1 VQDGDTVRVN
11 NVTSSTHHI
20 SSPTQVSDDKP
31 LSRPKRKKSLR
42 LHNLFPKPEKA
53 TPLSSA
59 VPEPK
64 SKTSSHKHMDAYET
78 LRKKNIMVV
87 RHMSAAAIIC
97 VAKEATSARRADV
110 MDHLTTDVVENFHD
124 LKGGRLIVPSIV
136 ELHVEDCLI
145 SYARLHPLLL
155 LLQSSESTFS
165 LLSLVRLTKLLI
177 KQLSD
182 DPSSDT
188 SLPMVLALL
197 DKSLMQFAP
206 AATGAAAVSYRPPD
220 IVKLSFILIE
230 RLIHARRDKDALDVF
245 QVLVSRNN
253 IPPEAIRDTD
263 YTTPDSGFIILSTL
277 VRSCLHWGWRR
288 LSIDLCRVVLR
299 KEMVVPPQVIDLT
312 VDVLYSILE
321 GPAVIDIQQFCYLAR
336 ELGTSALDFELP
348 HNLLRL
354 YYKFACTLNQ
364 GPSAELLYEHTQSFP
379 IVSRHTYP
387 PPEGDAL
394 VWLLHHLAVNNKN
407 LYLARR
413 LVEYVVEH
421 YEPIPPQARAQFIA
435 LTATCGFASLSR
447 ELWERYTAG
456 LDRDMVGGNAATML
470 RLVSVYMS
478 TTRKTQLQ
486 LAQTM
491 DKEQKEGTTEDT
503 QSMREMYED
512 RSKDISA
519 FIHSV
524 VAEYRR
530 TQEPLAKAPHFP
542 LTSLARAY
550 FMLGNVAAGFEMFRV
565 LLDRKEMPDLYDIN
579 VALSAMAEYTP
590 RGAAQMITRMIDKG
604 VRPDAITFGT
614 VLHFAA
620 IHKDTELVGS
630 LIKQAR
636 LIDNGELT
644 LKSVQALIRASIGME
659 DDPELLGANLARALE
674 IIQTLTRS
682 KLVCSPRTGMYC
694 IKSALKVSSPVL
706 AFKFW
711 QLLVERKL
719 EWTDTQHVML
729 RRLIAQQ
736 IDRHYEAGLLTE
748 ERTKVMHFLMRREP
762 EKSIR

>member
-1 VQDGDTVRVN
+1 
-11 NVTSSTHHI
+11 
-20 SSPTQVSDDKP
+20 
-31 LSRPKRKKSLR
+31 
-42 LHNLFPKPEKA
+42 
-53 TPLSSA
+53 
-59 VPEPK
+59 
-64 SKTSSHKHMDAYET
+64 MDAYET
-78 LRKKNIMVV
+78 LRKKNIRVV
-87 RHMSAAAIIC
+87 RDMSAKAIIRI
-97 VAKEATSARRADV
+97 AKEATSARRADV

-124 LKGGRLIVPSIV
+124 LKEGRLIVSSII
-136 ELHVEDCLI
+136 ELHVKDCLI

-155 LLQSSESTFS
+155 LLQSSESFAT
-165 LLSLVRLTKLLI
+165 LSSSSFVRLTKFLI

-182 DPSSDT
+182 DPSSDA
-188 SLPMVLALL
+188 SLPMVLAHL
-197 DKSLMQFAP
+197 DKSLMQFAS

-220 IVKLSFILIE
+220 IVKLSFLLIE

-253 IPPEAIRDTD
+253 IPPEAIRDTN
-263 YTTPDSGFIILSTL
+263 YTTPDSSFIILSTL

-288 LSIDLCRVVLR
+288 LAIDLCRVVLR
-299 KEMVVPPQVIDLT
+299 KKMVVPPQVIDLT

-321 GPAVIDIQQFCYLAR
+321 GPAAIDINQFSYLAR

-348 HNLLRL
+348 HSLIRL
-354 YYKFACTLNQ
+354 YYKSACTLKQ

-379 IVSRHTYP
+379 IVSRRAYP
-387 PPEGDAL
+387 PPQGNAL
-394 VWLLHHLAVNNKN
+394 LWLLHHLVNSKN

-413 LVEYVVEH
+413 LVEYVVER
-421 YEPIPPQARAQFIA
+421 YEPIPPQDRAQFVA
-435 LTATCGFASLSR
+435 LAASCGFGLLSR

-456 LDRDMVGGNAATML
+456 KDRDMVGGNAAAML
-470 RLVSVYMS
+470 RLVSMYMN

-491 DKEQKEGTTEDT
+491 DKEQREGTTEDMQT
-503 QSMREMYED
+503 MREMYED

-519 FIHSV
+519 FIQSV

-530 TQEPLAKAPHFP
+530 TQEPLANAPHFP

-550 FMLGNVAAGFEMFRV
+550 FMLGNTVAGFETFKV

-620 IHKDTELVGS
+620 LHKDNELVSS

-636 LIDNGELT
+636 LIDHGELT
-644 LKSVQALIRASIGME
+644 LKSVQALIRASIEME
-659 DDPELLGANLARALE
+659 NDPEILGANLARALE
-674 IIQTLTRS
+674 IIQSLTRS
-682 KLVCSPRTGMYC
+682 KLVCSPHTGVYC
-694 IKSALKVSSPVL
+694 IKSALKVNSPVL

-719 EWTDTQHVML
+719 EWSDVQHIIL

-748 ERTKVMHFLMRREP
+748 ERTKVMLFLMRRQP
-762 EKSIR
+762 RKSIR